1 MNISN
6 LKFNKKLFTDTSTL
20 PNLFFHFEK
29 KNTYIYIYIHTSPYL
44 MEEYKARNNQDNFE
58 EHSWGIYQ
66 VSRHK
71 VIDSTALVQ
80 G

>member
-29 KNTYIYIYIHTSPYL
+29 KIHTYIYIYTYTL
-44 MEEYKARNNQDNFE
+44 
-58 EHSWGIYQ
+58 
-66 VSRHK
+66 
-71 VIDSTALVQ
+71 ALI
-80 G
+80 

>member
-29 KNTYIYIYIHTSPYL
+29 KKIYIYIYTSPYL
-44 MEEYKARNNQDNFE
+44 MEE
-58 EHSWGIYQ
+58 
-66 VSRHK
+66 
-71 VIDSTALVQ
+71 
-80 G
+80 